1 MSEEERERGGLRKCV
16 RERKKDFGGK
26 RERGGNIWNGV
37 WEERK

>member
-26 RERGGNIWNGV
+26 RERGKIW
-37 WEERK
+37 